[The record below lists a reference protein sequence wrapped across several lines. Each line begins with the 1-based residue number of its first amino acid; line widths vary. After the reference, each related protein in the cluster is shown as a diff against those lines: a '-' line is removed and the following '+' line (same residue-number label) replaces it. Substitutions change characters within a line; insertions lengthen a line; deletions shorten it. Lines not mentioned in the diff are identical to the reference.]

1 MISHRKSGFTL
12 VELLVVIAIIG
23 ILAAML
29 LPAVNA
35 AREQGRQANC
45 KSNISNLG
53 KAVLAH
59 LTSHKTFP
67 GGISH
72 KTGEQF
78 HYPGP
83 NFPTS
88 GRGWIVMVLPQLEQN
103 NLYEEIKNTGAFAS
117 EWEHESGTGAGMRR
131 APMLMK
137 YELDILKCPSD
148 SLTTSTNENDWNSP
162 NRIEVARTNY
172 KGVLGGLLYD
182 DLGSLIEGPPDY
194 PELRGTPGGCEGD
207 VECNG
212 LFWRNSFAMQLKD
225 SDVRDGMSNTL
236 MIGEDVPDIDASHIY
251 SAAYFADHD
260 NCSTSAGLNLGPNS
274 PRWSVSL
281 ENLKQFRSHHPG
293 GVHFCLADGSV
304 RFIADSIDPPV
315 LGAVSTRDSGEILT
329 LAN

>member
-1 MISHRKSGFTL
+1 MISHRKPGFTL

-72 KTGEQF
+72 KTGEQVF
-78 HYPGP
+78 YPG
-83 NFPTS
+83 NDFPTS

-103 NLYEEIKNTGAFAS
+103 NLYDQMKLSKAFDTS
-117 EWEHESGTGAGMRR
+117 FESQEGMRK
-131 APMLMK
+131 AATGIGGQNLMAL
-137 YELDILKCPSD
+137 ELDILKCPSD

-172 KGVLGGLLYD
+172 KGVLGEVAAML
-182 DLGSLIEGPPDY
+182 
-194 PELRGTPGGCEGD
+194 CEGD

-212 LFWRNSFAMQLKD
+212 LFWRNSFARQLND

-236 MIGEDVPDIDASHIY
+236 MIGEDVPDIDAAHIY

-260 NCSTSAGLNLGPNS
+260 NCSTSEGLNLGPNS
-274 PRWSVSL
+274 PGWSVSL

-304 RFIADSIDPPV
+304 RFIADSIDLPV
-315 LGAVSTRDSGEILT
+315 LGAVSTRDGGEILT

>member
-1 MISHRKSGFTL
+1 MISHRKPGFTL

-72 KTGEQF
+72 KTGEQVF
-78 HYPGP
+78 YPG
-83 NFPTS
+83 NDFPTS

-103 NLYEEIKNTGAFAS
+103 NLYEEIGNTGAFKS
-117 EWEHESGTGAGMRR
+117 KWEHHSGTGAGMRR
-131 APMLMK
+131 ALMLMK

-148 SLTTSTNENDWNSP
+148 SLRTSTNENDWNTP

-172 KGVLGGLLYD
+172 KGVLGGVSHDGFGNPITDLL
-182 DLGSLIEGPPDY
+182 LL
-194 PELRGTPGGCEGD
+194 GTPGGCEHD
-207 VECNG
+207 IECNG
-212 LFWRNSFAMQLKD
+212 LFWRNSFARQLND
-225 SDVRDGMSNTL
+225 SDIRDGMSNTL
-236 MIGEDVPDIDASHIY
+236 MIGEDVPDIDAAHIY

-260 NCSTSAGLNLGPNS
+260 NCSTSAGLNFGPNS
-274 PRWSVSL
+274 PGWSVSL

>member
-1 MISHRKSGFTL
+1 MISHRKPGFTL

-59 LTSHKTFP
+59 LTAHKNFP

-72 KTGEQF
+72 KTGEQVF
-78 HYPGP
+78 YPG
-83 NFPTS
+83 NDFPTS

-103 NLYEEIKNTGAFAS
+103 NLYEEIENTGAFVS
-117 EWEHESGTGAGMRR
+117 KWEHSSGTGAGMRR
-131 APMLMK
+131 ALMFMK

-148 SLTTSTNENDWNSP
+148 SLTTSTNENDWNTP

-172 KGVLGGLLYD
+172 KGILGGVSHDGFGNPITDLLL
-182 DLGSLIEGPPDY
+182 LGM
-194 PELRGTPGGCEGD
+194 PGGCEHD

-212 LFWRNSFAMQLKD
+212 LFWRNSFARKLND

-236 MIGEDVPDIDASHIY
+236 MIGEDVPDIDAAHIY

-260 NCSTSAGLNLGPNS
+260 NCSTSAGLNFGPNS
-274 PRWSVSL
+274 PGWSVSL